1 MDLDWSGN
9 APPPNCKKHLPPPKA
24 ILDNSATVLSGLDA
38 NWRPHVGRGASQP
51 CHTRNTFDLI
61 GGPVPLLNPESVEPK
76 EWQTEAQAMS
86 TEKTKTDQL
95 TQMGRA
101 RLIRGK
107 QTTAPAFL
115 DVRPFDDNVAERL
128 RGENPYRL
136 SAAAAGADVQRKH
149 DYSSGCSSAAAS
161 PSGEVLDDFSLIGFR
176 RSSGQSLL
184 GRLGVSVLASRNESI
199 N

>member
-1 MDLDWSGN
+1 
-9 APPPNCKKHLPPPKA
+9 
-24 ILDNSATVLSGLDA
+24 
-38 NWRPHVGRGASQP
+38 
-51 CHTRNTFDLI
+51 
-61 GGPVPLLNPESVEPK
+61 
-76 EWQTEAQAMS
+76 MS